1 MKIVVIIFLLKIL
14 FNLIADVNELAESP
28 AHVNIKDH
36 TGTTFG
42 QMHHVG

>member
-14 FNLIADVNELAESP
+14 FNLIAGVSGLAESP

-36 TGTTFG
+36 IETTFG